1 MKVNFKKLMTAISAI
16 SIFAVTMA
24 VSATANAAGKI
35 QNSAKTENKILVE
48 NVKQTAI
55 AYSYNPDRT
64 AVTIINNPSHMVT
77 YVFPETVI
85 TGTYGTNL
93 KSGIINRDP
102 SQMVTYVFP
111 ATVIT
116 GTYGTNIKGGIYERN
131 NAPEV
136 LQADD
141 VVYLNAYNQVAG
153 HAIKTT
159 TVSVNR

>member
-1 MKVNFKKLMTAISAI
+1 MKVNYKKIMTAISAT
-16 SIFAVTMA
+16 SIIALTMA
-24 VSATANAAGKI
+24 ASFTTNAADKTLKNAKI
-35 QNSAKTENKILVE
+35 ENKILVE

>member
-1 MKVNFKKLMTAISAI
+1 MKVNYKKIMTAISAT
-16 SIFAVTMA
+16 SIIALTMA
-24 VSATANAAGKI
+24 ASFTTNAADKTLKNAKI
-35 QNSAKTENKILVE
+35 ENKILVE

-77 YVFPETVI
+77 YVFPE
-85 TGTYGTNL
+85 
-93 KSGIINRDP
+93 
-102 SQMVTYVFP
+102 
-111 ATVIT
+111 TVIT